1 MVRKGIYIVTSFEE
15 SDENIPFGDVCGI
28 SSRLKKVILTEAPIT
43 DSLLKKRVA
52 NSYGIMRI
60 GSIVDALLD
69 EGIALLSGDEE
80 ITAVDECGER
90 TFHKKGE
97 EDVFRPT
104 PDEPEKT
111 RYSYQIP
118 PSEGALVLEYIALD
132 GKSWTKKALSESFKV
147 ELGYKKKGSQVE
159 KLFLKSLQLA
169 MESGKLTRLGNGRI
183 KTNQTEEDINA
194 DQP

>member
-43 DSLLKKRVA
+43 ESLLKKRVA

>member
-43 DSLLKKRVA
+43 ESLLKKRVA

-132 GKSWTKKALSESFKV
+132 GKNWTKKALSESFKV

>member
-1 MVRKGIYIVTSFEE
+1 M
-15 SDENIPFGDVCGI
+15 
-28 SSRLKKVILTEAPIT
+28 VILTEAPIT
-43 DSLLKKRVA
+43 ESLLKKRVA

>member
-15 SDENIPFGDVCGI
+15 ADENIPFGDVFEI

-43 DSLLKKRVA
+43 ESLLKKRVA

-69 EGIALLSGDEE
+69 EGIALLSGEEE
-80 ITAVDECGER
+80 IMAVDECGER

-132 GKSWTKKALSESFKV
+132 GKNWTKKALSESFKV

>member
-43 DSLLKKRVA
+43 ESLLKKRVA

-132 GKSWTKKALSESFKV
+132 GKSWTKKAFSESFKV

>member
-43 DSLLKKRVA
+43 ESLLKKRVA

-132 GKSWTKKALSESFKV
+132 GKSWTKKAISESFKV

-159 KLFLKSLQLA
+159 TLVLKSLQLA

>member
-43 DSLLKKRVA
+43 ESLLKKRVA

-118 PSEGALVLEYIALD
+118 PSEGELVLEYIALD

>member
-43 DSLLKKRVA
+43 ESLLKKRVA

-69 EGIALLSGDEE
+69 EGIALLSGDKE